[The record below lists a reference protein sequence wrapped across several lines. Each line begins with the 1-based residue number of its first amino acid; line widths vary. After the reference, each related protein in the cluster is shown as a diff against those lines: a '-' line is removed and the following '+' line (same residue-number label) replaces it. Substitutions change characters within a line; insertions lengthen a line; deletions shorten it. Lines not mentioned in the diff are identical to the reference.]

1 MERQRVI
8 PVNRARLPD
17 AVNQGRIVA
26 ILRGL
31 DPERVKPV
39 AGVLQ
44 RSGIDVVEVTLDS
57 PAALVSIEHLSM
69 TGQVVGA
76 GTVMSVSEAEAAV
89 AAGAAFLVAPHT
101 DPVVVDWA
109 VEHGHPMIPGC
120 FTATEA
126 MTAWNAGASAIKV
139 FPASVGG
146 PGLIK
151 ALKSPFESLPLIPT
165 GGITA
170 SNAREFLA
178 AGAVAVG
185 LGGWLSGSPDLETVA
200 ERAAATVQICRS

>member
-1 MERQRVI
+1 MSE
-8 PVNRARLPD
+8 
-17 AVNQGRIVA
+17 GRIVA

-39 AGVLQ
+39 AGVLL

-57 PAALVSIEHLSM
+57 PAALESIEHLST

-89 AAGAAFLVAPHT
+89 TAGAAFLVAPHT
-101 DPVVVDWA
+101 DPAVVDWA

-126 MTAWNAGASAIKV
+126 MTAWNAGASAVKV

-146 PGLIK
+146 AGLIK
-151 ALKSPFESLPLIPT
+151 AFKGPFGTLPLIPT

-170 SNAREFLA
+170 ANAREYLA

-185 LGGWLSGSPDLETVA
+185 LGGWLTGSPDLEVVA
-200 ERAAATVQICRS
+200 ERAAAAVQSCRS